1 MIIDC
6 AHAWFLSSCRY
17 TILCMS
23 TLIYTPTGGMKVTGC
38 TIRLVSLLATI
49 PATSLISTPL
59 GSIPLGSF
67 QFASSMFASP
77 RLMPGHIR
85 QPAPNGINSKFVP
98 LKSRLLVSNRSGLN
112 SSGSSQYEGSLPIA
126 HTKIVKK
133 NWIHYKKY
141 VDLWRL
147 NFVISLKNCYKTIS
161 VMLSNFVL
169 YWASQITTR
178 NVLSEIITNC
188 LIHDVL
194 KPS

>member
-1 MIIDC
+1 MHD
-6 AHAWFLSSCRY
+6 SCHTCPY
-17 TILCMS
+17 PILCMS
-23 TLIYTPTGGMKVTGC
+23 TLIYAATARGMKVTGC

-133 NWIHYKKY
+133 NL
-141 VDLWRL
+141 D
-147 NFVISLKNCYKTIS
+147 SL
-161 VMLSNFVL
+161 
-169 YWASQITTR
+169 
-178 NVLSEIITNC
+178 
-188 LIHDVL
+188 
-194 KPS
+194 